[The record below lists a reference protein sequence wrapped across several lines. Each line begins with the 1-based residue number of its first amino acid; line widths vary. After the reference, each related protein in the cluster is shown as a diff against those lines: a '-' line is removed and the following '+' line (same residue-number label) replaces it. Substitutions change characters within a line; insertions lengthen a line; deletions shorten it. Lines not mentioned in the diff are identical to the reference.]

1 MADDGDDAKLAP
13 DDAGDDDLNT
23 EHAPE
28 AARLSPI
35 PHAARPAHFATVE
48 AYRALGRHIVAMGDL
63 VLRNP
68 WDDAELAAM
77 DREVCRL
84 AHDIEQAKERML
96 LLRACQGAMH

>member
-1 MADDGDDAKLAP
+1 MALDPDDIPEADDDFIA
-13 DDAGDDDLNT
+13 
-23 EHAPE
+23 EHA
-28 AARLSPI
+28 AAPLPVSPI

-48 AYRALGRHIVAMGDL
+48 AYRALGRHIVAMSDL
-63 VLRNP
+63 VLRDP

-84 AHDIEQAKERML
+84 ALDIEQAKERML